1 MKIKFLGTHNA
12 VSKDTNLVSFV
23 IDGILAVD
31 AGSLT
36 SLTFS
41 EQMSIKAIL
50 LSHGHY
56 DHIVEIPNFA
66 YNNSGHVTDVF
77 ATQQSLQILSS
88 HLMDGIIYPD
98 FTSQASFL
106 GRATL
111 RLVPVEPLKPQIIQG
126 YNVIARL
133 VQHPLSGAVGFEITS
148 SDDKSLFYTGDT
160 GPGLNYIWKD
170 MSPQLL
176 IIDTTFPNKLA
187 KTASES
193 GHLCPEML
201 KSELIQFQRIKGY
214 IPKVLVIHLCPQF
227 EQEIEREIRE
237 VGKELGISIDITH
250 EDEEIIL

>member
-12 VSKDTNLVSFV
+12 VSKDTKLVSFV
-23 IDGILAVD
+23 VDGILAVD

-36 SLTFS
+36 SLTFA
-41 EQMSIKAIL
+41 EQMNIKAIL

-66 YNNSGHVTDVF
+66 LNNSGHVTDVF

-98 FTSQASFL
+98 FTSEASFL
-106 GRATL
+106 GKATI
-111 RLVPVEPLKPQIIQG
+111 RLVPIEPLNLQVIQG

-133 VQHPLSGAVGFEITS
+133 VRHPLSAAVGFEVSS
-148 SDDKSLFYTGDT
+148 SDGKSLFYTGDT
-160 GPGLNYIWKD
+160 GPGLSYLWKD

-176 IIDTTFPNKLA
+176 ITDGTFPNRLA
-187 KTASES
+187 KTADEA

-201 KSELIQFQRIKGY
+201 KSELLQFQRIKGY
-214 IPKVLVIHLCPQF
+214 IPKVVVIHMCPQF
-227 EQEIEREIRE
+227 EQEIERDVRE
-237 VGKELGISIDITH
+237 AGKELGISINITH
-250 EDEEIIL
+250 EGEEIIL